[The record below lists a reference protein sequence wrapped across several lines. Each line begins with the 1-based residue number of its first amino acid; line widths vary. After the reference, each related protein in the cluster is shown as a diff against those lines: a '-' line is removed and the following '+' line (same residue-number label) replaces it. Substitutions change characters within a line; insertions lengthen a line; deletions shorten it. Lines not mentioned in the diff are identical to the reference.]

1 MNLTGHEK
9 HFFENIRKQAF
20 FFFIRIHKLSVAAE
34 RFETWGREGGG
45 AHLAL
50 SHTHSSN
57 QIFQNTVCVVR

>member
-1 MNLTGHEK
+1 MK
-9 HFFENIRKQAF
+9 NISLKTLGSRL

-34 RFETWGREGGG
+34 RFETWGRGGGG